1 MKNSKAILNTN
12 KKTALLVEGGG
23 LRGAY
28 AVGVLRKLYEY
39 GGPDQFDAIYAV
51 SSGVFAAS
59 YFAAEQVEDMENTW
73 RDRVHGSRLISF
85 WRVVKG
91 QPILGLDYLIDL
103 FKGAVHLS
111 LDKVFNSR
119 PTIKYILTEYETGIP
134 HYLNA
139 KRPEIFDLMRASAA
153 LPCVYTKP
161 IYIDNIRYFD
171 GGHSDPVPIKKVID
185 DGYTEILA
193 VLTRPKGYDKPPAS
207 NLIAKLCLNGSP
219 AAMKVFLNLHEHY
232 NNSMRIIEN
241 PGTSV
246 NIVTVRPERL
256 KISRLTRNR
265 EIIIGA
271 IEQGKND
278 AEKIFSKLAVE
289 KRSADIKVQNV

>member
-1 MKNSKAILNTN
+1 MKNFPNRKAILDTN

-51 SSGVFAAS
+51 SSGVFAAT
-59 YFAAEQVEDMENTW
+59 YFAAAQVEYMENTW
-73 RDRVHGSRLISF
+73 RDLVHGAQLINF
-85 WRVVKG
+85 WRVFKG

-103 FKGAVHLS
+103 FKGPVHLN
-111 LDKVFNSR
+111 LDRVFNSR

-134 HYLNA
+134 HYLDA
-139 KRPEIFDLMRASAA
+139 KGPEIFDLMRASSA

-193 VLTRPKGYDKPPAS
+193 VLTRPEGYVKPPAS
-207 NLIAKLCLNGSP
+207 KLIAKLCLGRSP

-232 NNSMRIIEN
+232 NKSMRIIEN
-241 PGTSV
+241 PGISV
-246 NIVTVRPERL
+246 NIVTVRPNNL
-256 KISRLTRNR
+256 KISRLTRSR
-265 EIIIGA
+265 ELIIGA
-271 IEQGKND
+271 IEQGKVD
-278 AEKIFSKLAVE
+278 AEKVFSELTAE
-289 KRSADIKVQNV
+289 KRHANIKA